1 MKKRLF
7 EVENLYISSE
17 VTKLNQV
24 YVKYKREN
32 KKMLILVSFI
42 LESMLK

>member
-32 KKMLILVSFI
+32 KKC
-42 LESMLK
+42 